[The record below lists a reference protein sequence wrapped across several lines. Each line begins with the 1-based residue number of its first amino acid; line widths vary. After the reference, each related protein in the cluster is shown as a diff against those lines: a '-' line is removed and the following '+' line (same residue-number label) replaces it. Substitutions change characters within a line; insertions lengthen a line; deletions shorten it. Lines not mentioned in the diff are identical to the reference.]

1 MSEVLDRFLASE
13 EVDGGLVDP
22 KVWRN
27 VSESGSKVALYCT
40 SFASVVVEIL
50 QMIQAFKPGQFE
62 KQKQELFPILCDLVR
77 VQSEEIRILVRGILM
92 FQIGPMVGVH
102 CELTE
107 N

>member
-1 MSEVLDRFLASE
+1 MSEVLDRFLTSE
-13 EVDGGLVDP
+13 EMDGGLVDP

-27 VSESGSKVALYCT
+27 VAESGSKVALYCT

-50 QMIQAFKPGQFE
+50 HMIQAFKPGQFE

-77 VQSEEIRILVRGILM
+77 VQSEEIRMLVRGILM
-92 FQIGPMVGVH
+92 NQVGPLIGIPCDLVS
-102 CELTE
+102 